1 MLEGLP
7 DNKEI
12 TLVVTS
18 RTLPKVKEVIS
29 DIKIYCEKI
38 PTKVNKVEFD
48 YLLVDFTDMVSILS
62 AYYELNKRYKHIDY
76 LFINAAQGVYGGIGL
91 DWRSS

>member
-1 MLEGLP
+1 MA
-7 DNKEI
+7 
-12 TLVVTS
+12 
-18 RTLPKVKEVIS
+18 
-29 DIKIYCEKI
+29 KI

-76 LFINAAQGVYGGIGL
+76 LFINAAQGVYGGI
-91 DWRSS
+91 D